1 MDDKVIETKMF
12 DTLHSTIDIIT
23 KTMSNMNYAIE
34 RAEKR
39 MFWYRILI
47 MICIVSLVVVIISY
61 NIRDAM
67 ITQSYFNQTYENS
80 ISSQDSTIRQKY
92 NKGE

>member
-1 MDDKVIETKMF
+1 MF

-47 MICIVSLVVVIISY
+47 IIFIVALVAIIISY
-61 NIRDAM
+61 NVRDAM
-67 ITQSYFNQTYENS
+67 IAQSYFNQTYENS
-80 ISSQDSTIRQKY
+80 ISSQDSTIQQKY

>member
-1 MDDKVIETKMF
+1 MNEKDVEGQVF

-23 KTMSNMNYAIE
+23 KTMNNMNYAIE

-47 MICIVSLVVVIISY
+47 IVFIFALTVIIISY
-61 NIRDAM
+61 NIRDASVAK
-67 ITQSYFNQTYENS
+67 SYFNQSYENS
-80 ISSQDSTIRQKY
+80 IYSQDSTIQQKF
-92 NKGE
+92 NKGD

>member
-1 MDDKVIETKMF
+1 MVNKEIEDKVF
-12 DTLHSTIDIIT
+12 DTLNNTIDIIT

-39 MFWYRILI
+39 MLWYKILVI
-47 MICIVSLVVVIISY
+47 IFVISLVGIIVSY

-67 ITQSYFNQTYENS
+67 IAQSYFNQTYENS
-80 ISSQDSTIRQKY
+80 ISDKNTMIQQKY
-92 NKGE
+92 SKGE

>member
-1 MDDKVIETKMF
+1 
-12 DTLHSTIDIIT
+12 
-23 KTMSNMNYAIE
+23 MNYAIE

-39 MFWYRILI
+39 MVWYKVLVI
-47 MICIVSLVVVIISY
+47 ICIVSLIAIIVSY

-67 ITQSYFNQTYENS
+67 IAQSYFNQTYENS
-80 ISSQDSTIRQKY
+80 ISDLDTLIQQKY

>member
-1 MDDKVIETKMF
+1 MEVKVIEDKVF
-12 DTLHSTIDIIT
+12 DTLNNTVDIIT
-23 KTMSNMNYAIE
+23 KTMCNMNYAIE

-39 MFWYRILI
+39 MFWYRILV
-47 MICIVSLVVVIISY
+47 MICIISLVTIIISY

-67 ITQSYFNQTYENS
+67 IAKSYFNQPYENTVTN
-80 ISSQDSTIRQKY
+80 QDSSIQQIY

>member
-1 MDDKVIETKMF
+1 MVNKEIEDKVF
-12 DTLHSTIDIIT
+12 DTLNNTIDIIT
-23 KTMSNMNYAIE
+23 KTMCNMNYAIE

-39 MFWYRILI
+39 MIWYKVLVII
-47 MICIVSLVVVIISY
+47 FIVSLVGIIISY

-67 ITQSYFNQTYENS
+67 IAQSYFNQTYENS
-80 ISSQDSTIRQKY
+80 ISSQDSTIQQKY